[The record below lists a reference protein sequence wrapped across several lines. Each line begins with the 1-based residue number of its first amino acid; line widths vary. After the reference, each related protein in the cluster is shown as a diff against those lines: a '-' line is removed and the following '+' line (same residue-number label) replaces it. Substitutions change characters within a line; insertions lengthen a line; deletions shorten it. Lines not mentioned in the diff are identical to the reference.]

1 MNIATFGMVLE
12 ALLLVYGKADRRNG
26 AEFAARVAFKTRA
39 FSGFTAEKKL
49 AGRPGLE
56 PG

>member
-1 MNIATFGMVLE
+1 MVLE
-12 ALLLVYGKADRRNG
+12 VLSLVYGKADRPDG
-26 AEFAARVAFKTRA
+26 AEFSPGAGFKTGA

>member
-12 ALLLVYGKADRRNG
+12 ALSLVYGKAGGCNG
-26 AEFAARVAFKTRA
+26 AEFNAGAAFKTGA